1 MFKKHTGS
9 VRRKNRERKTEVNKQ
24 KTNNKMT
31 DLNPNIIMTML
42 NVNNLFI
49 SIERQKQNSSKNRPN
64 IWSLQ

>member
-9 VRRKNRERKTEVNKQ
+9 VRRKNRERKTEVKKQ

-31 DLNPNIIMTML
+31 DLNPNIIMTTL